1 VKQHNKILAKN
12 FPTASD
18 EVIEEKH
25 IATFSQ
31 WLQEHLA

>member
-1 VKQHNKILAKN
+1 VKEHKKNLAKN
-12 FPTASD
+12 FPNASD

-31 WLQEHLA
+31 RL